1 MEFTIIGLIEVVKHY
16 IKNKNLKHK
25 LNQGRYSVWRTG
37 GSTIQI
43 EVIAEYINNSPVSN

>member
-1 MEFTIIGLIEVVKHY
+1 MKITLVSSIDVEKDY
-16 IKNKNLKHK
+16 IKNNNLKHK